1 MRGGGV
7 GPELGP
13 IAPLGDL
20 GLGEGPLCVKRNDW
34 PKNEEERRRPGL
46 GEEVY
51 LGMGGAQLRS
61 GQRVHASGAR

>member
-20 GLGEGPLCVKRNDW
+20 GLGEGPLCIKRNDW
-34 PKNEEERRRPGL
+34 PKNEEERRRRG
-46 GEEVY
+46 
-51 LGMGGAQLRS
+51 
-61 GQRVHASGAR
+61 